1 MMLRSRL
8 ETVVKTVQEMEFAA
22 EAMYHEG
29 KFRLQKR
36 HQHAAIYLLGYA
48 AEMWLKCAYF
58 QLRGAALLDPVEP
71 FLAPA
76 RTRGRSLT
84 PAVPHEGY
92 HSLLLWSRLIEEE
105 WTVQGK
111 ILPAGFVLEFQNEVV
126 ALYGM
131 WWVEMRYRQ
140 PIVATAEAE
149 RFLRGV
155 AWLRTNYTKLWS

>member
-1 MMLRSRL
+1 MCVLSVERCSIARSRR
-8 ETVVKTVQEMEFAA
+8 TVPCTDENS
-22 EAMYHEG
+22 
-29 KFRLQKR
+29 R
-36 HQHAAIYLLGYA
+36 HI
-48 AEMWLKCAYF
+48 
-58 QLRGAALLDPVEP
+58 
-71 FLAPA
+71 
-76 RTRGRSLT
+76 SLT

-126 ALYGM
+126 ALYGV

-140 PIVATAEAE
+140 PIAATAEAE